1 MANSFHLAILL
12 YFSPPQLRWAWGQ
25 DKSGPPANAPRRE
38 IPTSPPSRDLLTS
51 LVTGDVL
58 SVSPMGLVARGLWG
72 EKRENP

>member
-25 DKSGPPANAPRRE
+25 DKSGAPANAPRRE
-38 IPTSPPSRDLLTS
+38 IPTSPPSRDLTS
-51 LVTGDVL
+51 LITGDVL